1 MRINISLLIELTRRD
16 FLDRYAGSVLGIWWS
31 FIWPLVNIF
40 IYMIIFSKVMSAKL
54 AHIPSEYS
62 YGLYLAAGILPW
74 TAFAN
79 TISRSSN
86 IFVEKKFIITKIPI
100 QLPILPLSIVLSESI
115 TFFVSLFFFT
125 VILLLL
131 GIFPSKFAILLPII
145 FGMQQL
151 MAFSFGL
158 LLATLNV
165 FIRDIKEIVNIV
177 IQIWFWFTPIVYVKD
192 ILPETV
198 KNLLVVNPAYSF
210 IHFYQ
215 NVFVTSETIDFKLI
229 SAYFIITIFLF
240 LFSYYIFK
248 KLSKDVR
255 DFL

>member
-1 MRINISLLIELTRRD
+1 MKINTSLLIELTKRD
-16 FLDRYAGSVLGIWWS
+16 FLDRYAGSILGIWWS

-131 GIFPSKFAILLPII
+131 GIVPSKFVILLPII

-151 MAFSFGL
+151 LAFSFGL

-192 ILPETV
+192 ILPKTV
-198 KNLLVVNPAYSF
+198 KDLLVINPAYSF

-215 NVFVTSETIDFKLI
+215 NVFVTSKPINFKLI
-229 SAYFIITIFLF
+229 LLYFIFTTFLF
-240 LFSYYIFK
+240 LFSYYTFK